1 MKNLVNV
8 FQDTLE
14 NSKDLTK
21 SITSKHTFDEINS
34 AKLGMFKPNI
44 SVVNSD
50 SVSALVEYSKLGK
63 TCILNMA
70 SYKRPGGG
78 VYNGARAQEE
88 CLFRCSNLIHVV
100 STDFYPLAENEAL
113 YTKDAIFF
121 KDKEYDYM
129 DPVECDVVTIAA
141 LRLHGVIGENGEM
154 SYESDVKEYRKITK
168 DKIRLMISL
177 AAKNGVQNLILGAWG
192 CGVFKNDPKL
202 MAQYFSEVLVG
213 EGYNL
218 NFKNVVFAIIN
229 DHNSVG
235 NNFEIFNNEFNKI

>member
-14 NSKDLTK
+14 NSINLTG
-21 SITSKHTFDEINS
+21 SITSKHTFDEINPPR
-34 AKLGMFKPNI
+34 LTMFKPNI

-63 TCILNMA
+63 TCVLNMA

-78 VYNGARAQEE
+78 VRNGARAQEE
-88 CLFRCSNLIHVV
+88 CLFRCSNLIQVV
-100 STDFYPLAENEAL
+100 PNSFYPLQENEAL

-141 LRLHGVIGENGEM
+141 LRLHGVIGEDGKM
-154 SYESDVKEYRKITK
+154 SYESDVTDYRKITK
-168 DKIRLMISL
+168 DKIRLMVSL
-177 AAKNGVQNLILGAWG
+177 ASKNGVQNLILGAWG
-192 CGVFKNDPKL
+192 CGVFKNDPNL
-202 MAQYFSEVLVG
+202 MSQYFSEVLIG
-213 EGYNL
+213 EGYSVD
-218 NFKNVVFAIIN
+218 FKNIVFAVIN
-229 DHNSVG
+229 DHNSVD
-235 NNFEIFNNEFNKI
+235 NNYEIFHKNLNS

>member
-14 NSKDLTK
+14 NSKGLTK
-21 SITSKHTFDEINS
+21 SITSKHTFDEINN

-44 SVVNSD
+44 SVINSD

-63 TCILNMA
+63 TCVLNMA

-129 DPVECDVVTIAA
+129 EPVECDVITIAA
-141 LRLHGVIGENGEM
+141 INLNENTK
-154 SYESDVKEYRKITK
+154 YDTVQNIKDYRKVTK

-202 MAQYFSEVLVG
+202 MAQCFSEVLVG

-235 NNFEIFNNEFNKI
+235 NNFEIFNTEFNKI

>member
-14 NSKDLTK
+14 NSKNLTN

-34 AKLGMFKPNI
+34 PKLTMFKPNI
-44 SVVNSD
+44 SVINTD
-50 SVSALVEYSKLGK
+50 SVSAVVEYSKYGK
-63 TCILNMA
+63 TCVLNMA

-100 STDFYPLAENEAL
+100 PNTFYPLEANELL

-129 DPVECDVVTIAA
+129 DPITCDVVTIAA
-141 LRLHGVIGENGEM
+141 INLNENAK
-154 SYESDVKEYRKITK
+154 YDPVQNLTDYRNITK
-168 DKIRLMISL
+168 DKIRLMVSL
-177 AAKNGVQNLILGAWG
+177 AAQNGVKNLILGAWG
-192 CGVFKNDPKL
+192 CGVFNNDPTT
-202 MAQYFSEVLVG
+202 MSQYFSEVLIG
-213 EGYNL
+213 EGYSVDFDNI
-218 NFKNVVFAIIN
+218 VFAIIN

-235 NNFEIFNNEFNKI
+235 NNFDIFNNQFNG

>member
-14 NSKDLTK
+14 NSKGLTK
-21 SITSKHTFDEINS
+21 STTSKHTFDEING

-63 TCILNMA
+63 TCVLNMA

-100 STDFYPLAENEAL
+100 STDFYPLQENEAL

-129 DPVECDVVTIAA
+129 EPVECDVVTIAA
-141 LRLHGVIGENGEM
+141 INLNENAK
-154 SYESDVKEYRKITK
+154 YDPVQNVKDYRNVTK
-168 DKIRLMISL
+168 DKIRLMTSL
-177 AAKNGVQNLILGAWG
+177 AAKNVVQNLILGAWG

-213 EGYNL
+213 EGYNV

>member
-14 NSKDLTK
+14 NSKGLTK
-21 SITSKHTFDEINS
+21 STTSKHTFDEILP
-34 AKLGMFKPNI
+34 AKLTMFKPNI
-44 SVVNSD
+44 SVINTD
-50 SVSALVEYSKLGK
+50 SVSAVVEYSKYGK

-100 STDFYPLAENEAL
+100 PNSFYPLEENEAL

-121 KDKEYDYM
+121 KDKDYDYM
-129 DPVECDVVTIAA
+129 EPITCDVVTIAA
-141 LRLHGVIGENGEM
+141 LRLYGVIGENGEM
-154 SYESDVKEYRKITK
+154 SYESDVTDYRKITK
-168 DKIRLMISL
+168 DKIRLMVSL
-177 AAKNGVQNLILGAWG
+177 ASQNGVKNLILGAWG
-192 CGVFKNDPKL
+192 CGVFKNDPKT

-213 EGYNL
+213 EGYSVD
-218 NFKNVVFAIIN
+218 FDNVVFAIIN

-235 NNFEIFNNEFNKI
+235 NNFDIFNNHFNG

>member
-14 NSKDLTK
+14 NSKSLTK
-21 SITSKHTFDEINS
+21 STTSKHTFDEIHN

-63 TCILNMA
+63 TCVLNMA

-100 STDFYPLAENEAL
+100 PNSFYPLQENEAL

-129 DPVECDVVTIAA
+129 EPVVCDVITIAA
-141 LRLHGVIGENGEM
+141 INLNENAK
-154 SYESDVKEYRKITK
+154 YDPVQNLTDYRKITK

-177 AAKNGVQNLILGAWG
+177 ADKNGVQNLILGAWG
-192 CGVFKNDPKL
+192 CGVFNNDPTT
-202 MAQYFSEVLVG
+202 MSQYFSEILVG

>member
-14 NSKDLTK
+14 NSKELTN
-21 SITSKHTFDEINS
+21 SITSKHTFDEILG

-44 SVVNSD
+44 SVINSD
-50 SVSALVEYSKLGK
+50 SVSALVEYSKYGK
-63 TCILNMA
+63 TCVLNMA

-100 STDFYPLAENEAL
+100 PNSFYPLEENETL

-129 DPVECDVVTIAA
+129 DPVVCDVVTIAA
-141 LRLHGVIGENGEM
+141 INLNENAK
-154 SYESDVKEYRKITK
+154 YDPVQNIKDYRNVTK

-192 CGVFKNDPKL
+192 CGVFKNDPNL
-202 MAQYFSEVLVG
+202 MSQYFSEVLIG
-213 EGYNL
+213 EGYSVD
-218 NFKNVVFAIIN
+218 FKNVVFAVIN

-235 NNFEIFNNEFNKI
+235 KNYDIFYKNLNNI

>member
-14 NSKDLTK
+14 NSKELTN
-21 SITSKHTFDEINS
+21 SITSKHTFDEILG

-44 SVVNSD
+44 SVINSD
-50 SVSALVEYSKLGK
+50 SVSALVEYSKYGK
-63 TCILNMA
+63 TCVLNMA

-100 STDFYPLAENEAL
+100 PNSFYPLEENETL

-129 DPVECDVVTIAA
+129 DPVVCDVVTIAA
-141 LRLHGVIGENGEM
+141 INLNENAK
-154 SYESDVKEYRKITK
+154 YDPVQNIKDYRNVTK

-192 CGVFKNDPKL
+192 CGVFKNDPNL
-202 MAQYFSEVLVG
+202 MSQYFSEVLIG
-213 EGYNL
+213 EGYSVD
-218 NFKNVVFAIIN
+218 FKNVVFAVIN

-235 NNFEIFNNEFNKI
+235 NNYDIFYKNLNNI